1 MAESI
6 SVDFTPIENQLKSLD
21 QGLKSLRDDM
31 NKKINASLRSI
42 EKNTNN
48 HQKDIHAASFV
59 ISGAIILGIWATVKD
74 NAQVQSAL
82 EGLKT
87 ALEQFGATMAPV
99 FSFLINALTSVVNA
113 FNALPEPMK
122 YVLIVGA
129 LISGMLVGLMGII
142 AYVVSAW
149 GALQAAMALAGGGLI
164 SVVGIIALVVAG
176 VALLVAGLIYA
187 YTHFEWFRNLVNT
200 IWTSIQAGLS
210 ALWAVIQPALVAIAD
225 FFITQWQRVVTWWN
239 TMLPTFMTIW
249 NAIWAFLQPIIGLI
263 VQLVQGSFEN
273 MKTVFIAVWE
283 IIKAVIITV
292 WEIIKAVISTAI
304 QVVMSVISAFAYL
317 LTGQWGKAWESV
329 LNILKSIGAMIASVV
344 GSLIN
349 GILSILSS
357 LLGMVG
363 GLFRNAWNS
372 AWQITGQLLGGL
384 VDLIWGKISGIGD
397 RIRNFCSEAASW
409 GANLITQFIAG
420 IRSKIQGVIN
430 AVNDIIGPVKDFL
443 GFSSPTKKGPGSQ
456 SHKWAPNFME
466 MFTAGIRM
474 GIPALKSVT
483 SQSISQLAVLGQSQG
498 VGGSALVGGADSA
511 PGIHIAQMN
520 VRNDQ
525 DIRLISQELWRL
537 HQRQVRSLGGRV

>member
-1 MAESI
+1 MAEENPQI
-6 SVDFTPIENQLKSLD
+6 DLKPIEKSLNELD
-21 QGLKSLRDDM
+21 KKLSEMTRISKAFEGDMLQKNRDAGQKQIGTIGAVIFGSVVLGLFSLAQDDGSVKQAIEGM
-31 NKKINASLRSI
+31 NQALSKLGSTVAPIFTTVINMI
-42 EKNTNN
+42 
-48 HQKDIHAASFV
+48 
-59 ISGAIILGIWATVKD
+59 
-74 NAQVQSAL
+74 
-82 EGLKT
+82 
-87 ALEQFGATMAPV
+87 
-99 FSFLINALTSVVNA
+99 TSVINA
-113 FNALPEPMK
+113 FNSLPEPAK
-122 YVLIVGA
+122 QV
-129 LISGMLVGLMGII
+129 MLVGAMIGAALMAILPIIANVTIALTTMAGASSTLVASALPIIAIVAGII
-142 AYVVSAW
+142 LVI
-149 GALQAAMALAGGGLI
+149 AA
-164 SVVGIIALVVAG
+164 
-176 VALLVAGLIYA
+176 LVAGLIYA
-187 YTHFEWFRNLVNT
+187 YTHFEGFRNLVNSV
-200 IWTSIQAGLS
+200 WASIQAGL
-210 ALWAVIQPALVAIAD
+210 AAVWAVIQPALVAIAD
-225 FFITQWQRVVTWWN
+225 FFIAQWQRVVTWWN

-263 VQLVQGSFEN
+263 VQLVQGAFEN
-273 MKTVFIAVWE
+273 VKTIFIGVWE

-304 QVVMSVISAFAYL
+304 EVIMSVISAFAYL
-317 LTGQWGKAWESV
+317 LTGQWGKAWDSV
-329 LNILKSIGAMIASVV
+329 LNILKSIGSMIASVV

-384 VDLIWGKISGIGD
+384 ADLIWGKISGIGD
-397 RIRNFCSEAASW
+397 RIRNFCSDAASW
-409 GANLITQFIAG
+409 GANLITQFISG

-430 AVNDIIGPVKDFL
+430 AVNDVIAPVKDFL

-466 MFTAGIRM
+466 MFTAGIQM
-474 GIPALKSVT
+474 GIPALKSVA
-483 SQSISQLAVLGQSQG
+483 SQSVSQLAILGQSQG
-498 VGGSALVGGADSA
+498 GSGSALIGGADSV

>member
-1 MAESI
+1 MAGENPQI
-6 SVDFTPIENQLKSLD
+6 DLKPIEKSLSELD
-21 QGLKSLRDDM
+21 KKLSEMTRISKAFEQDMIQKSNEASHKQIGQVGAVIFGTVVLGLFSLAQDDGSVKQAIEGM
-31 NKKINASLRSI
+31 NEALSTFAGTVAPIFAAVINML
-42 EKNTNN
+42 TG
-48 HQKDIHAASFV
+48 V
-59 ISGAIILGIWATVKD
+59 I
-74 NAQVQSAL
+74 
-82 EGLKT
+82 
-87 ALEQFGATMAPV
+87 
-99 FSFLINALTSVVNA
+99 NA
-113 FNALPEPMK
+113 FNSLPEPAK
-122 YVLIVGA
+122 LVILVGA
-129 LISGMLVGLMGII
+129 MIAAALMAILPVIANVTIALTTMTAATSGLVASALPIIAIVAGII
-142 AYVVSAW
+142 LVI
-149 GALQAAMALAGGGLI
+149 AA
-164 SVVGIIALVVAG
+164 
-176 VALLVAGLIYA
+176 LVAGLIYA
-187 YTHFEWFRNLVNT
+187 YTHFEGFRNLVNSV
-200 IWTSIQAGLS
+200 WASIQAGL
-210 ALWAVIQPALVAIAD
+210 AAVWAVVQTALVAIAD
-225 FFITQWQRVVTWWN
+225 FFIAQWQRVVSWWN

-249 NAIWAFLQPIIGLI
+249 NAIWAFLQPIIQVI
-263 VQLVQGSFEN
+263 VTFVQAAFEN
-273 MKTVFIAVWE
+273 MKTIFIAAWE

-304 QVVMSVISAFAYL
+304 SIITNVISAFAYL
-317 LTGQWGKAWESV
+317 LTGQWGKAWQSV

-384 VDLIWGKISGIGD
+384 ADLIWGKISGIGD

-409 GANLITQFIAG
+409 GANLITQFISG

-430 AVNDIIGPVKDFL
+430 AVNDVIGPVKDFL

-474 GIPALKSVT
+474 GIPALKSVA
-483 SQSISQLAVLGQSQG
+483 SQSVSQLAVLGQSQG
-498 VGGSALVGGADSA
+498 VGGPALVGAADSA

-537 HQRQVRSLGGRV
+537 HQRQARSLGGRV